1 MLTDD
6 DKTKLKNLGAV
17 EKHAAIVTEIHNLHR
32 AINDG
37 TLDRDA
43 ANVSLER
50 LTAMNGDAP
59 DKATINPTLTGQA
72 SDRRDLRDQP
82 QPPANPAS
90 PNPLTAPFTAHS
102 SAVADTQ
109 HPPGQSS

>member
-1 MLTDD
+1 MLTTD

-17 EKHAAIVTEIHNLHR
+17 EKHAAIETEIHNLHR

-59 DKATINPTLTGQA
+59 ADKMDKN
-72 SDRRDLRDQP
+72 
-82 QPPANPAS
+82 
-90 PNPLTAPFTAHS
+90 PNPLTAPFTPS
-102 SAVADTQ
+102 PPVAPT
-109 HPPGQSS
+109 HPQV